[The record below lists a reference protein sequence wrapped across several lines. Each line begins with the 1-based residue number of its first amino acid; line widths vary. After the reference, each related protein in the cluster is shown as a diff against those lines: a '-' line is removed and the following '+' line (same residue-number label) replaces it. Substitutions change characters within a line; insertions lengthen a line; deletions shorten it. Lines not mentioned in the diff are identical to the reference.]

1 MSMSSC
7 MGLSD
12 ITRFSILFTRLTMLW
27 LEKARLI
34 GGPSFQKWS
43 KGIGCRLHLPKSET
57 QDQKGI
63 SSIRRLSHPILY
75 QHRILCRWKYHRVH

>member
-12 ITRFSILFTRLTMLW
+12 ITWFSILFTRLTMLW

-43 KGIGCRLHLPKSET
+43 EGIGCSVSICPSRRT
-57 QDQKGI
+57 QDQK
-63 SSIRRLSHPILY
+63 
-75 QHRILCRWKYHRVH
+75 